1 MLIQDIFH
9 IPTTIE
15 IRNGEVCD
23 RKWLVLFKTLFFCCT
38 CESSL
43 QKDWYKDWRY
53 IGDRLKKHE
62 ISIKHMTN
70 MNSWNGLRTRLIKHK
85 TTNEELQHQSQRG
98 ENTASII
105 KNSCRCEI
113 SW

>member
-9 IPTTIE
+9 IPTTTE

-70 MNSWNGLRTRLIKHK
+70 MNS
-85 TTNEELQHQSQRG
+85 
-98 ENTASII
+98 
-105 KNSCRCEI
+105 
-113 SW
+113 